1 MSSFGASGRRKVV
14 SHTNQISKSNRSGE
28 ERSIYCRSGEY
39 CTVADF
45 YLDQDVSRAVHDLSG
60 LPFLVIVRLV
70 NPRQMVHLRRRFEC
84 GWADSSAEM
93 VMV

>member
-1 MSSFGASGRRKVV
+1 
-14 SHTNQISKSNRSGE
+14 
-28 ERSIYCRSGEY
+28 
-39 CTVADF
+39 VADF